1 VSEMMNTR
9 EVAEYLR
16 IKERKV
22 YDLVRTRRI
31 PCTRVAGKW
40 LFPKTLIDL
49 WILRN
54 TRCDPAV
61 APASR
66 PAAVIVGS
74 HDPLLEWAARES
86 GCALAILFGGSLDGL
101 RRFAEG
107 EAAVCGM
114 HIFDPETQTYNEEA
128 VKNTLEDLDVVLIEW
143 AQREQG
149 LVVAP
154 GNPHRIAKLTDL
166 RDRKSRFADRQE
178 GAGARILL
186 AHLLAQQGLSLSDLK
201 RLSPPALNETD
212 VAIMVSEGK
221 AEAGLAIRAVAAQFR
236 LDFVPL
242 HKERY
247 DLAVRRREYFEP
259 NFQRFLA
266 FTRTARFADKAEALG
281 GYDVTGLGRVVY
293 NSP

>member
-1 VSEMMNTR
+1 MSEMMNTR

-61 APASR
+61 APAAR
-66 PAAVIVGS
+66 PAPVIVGS

-86 GCALAILFGGSLDGL
+86 GCELAILFGGSLDGL

-107 EAAVCGM
+107 EAAVCGL
-114 HIFDPETQTYNEEA
+114 HVFDPETQTYNETA
-128 VKNTLEDLDVVLIEW
+128 VKDTLEDLDVVLIEW
-143 AQREQG
+143 AQRDQG
-149 LVVAP
+149 LVVAA
-154 GNPHRIAKLTDL
+154 GNPRRITKLSDL
-166 RDRKSRFADRQE
+166 GDKRARFADRQE
-178 GAGARILL
+178 GAGSRILL
-186 AHLLAQQGLSLSDLK
+186 AYLLSQKGMSVADLNI
-201 RLSPPALNETD
+201 LSPPALNETD
-212 VAIMVSEGK
+212 IAIMVSEGK
-221 AEAGLAIRAVAAQFR
+221 ADAGFAIRSVAAQFH
-236 LDFVPL
+236 LDFVLL

-259 NFQRFLA
+259 NFQKFLG
-266 FTRTARFADKAEALG
+266 FTRSARFTDKAESLG
-281 GYDVTGLGRVVY
+281 GYDVAGLGRVVY
-293 NSP
+293 NSL